1 MKQKMNQ
8 TKDSFVVGLAL
19 FAMFFGAG
27 NLIFPPA
34 LGLNSGKGWLA
45 CLVGFLLTGVGMP
58 LLGVLSVSKAGG
70 TIDHLAGKVNPT
82 FSKILGTIVILALGP
97 LLAIPRTG
105 ATVFELG
112 IRPSIPG
119 ANPIIVSI
127 VYFAVTLLLVIKPSG
142 IVDKIGK
149 VLTPILLCIIGTI
162 IIKGIVAPAGAPVE
176 TGLGNPFSK
185 GFTEGYQ
192 TMDAFCAL
200 VFGGILML
208 TLKEKGYEKKEDQI
222 KLTMRAGLIAA
233 VGLAFVYGGL
243 LYLGAT
249 VSGVYPADMARA
261 DLVVGITQNAL
272 GSVGKMG
279 IGVACSVAC
288 LTTAVGITA
297 TVGNY
302 FEDIS
307 DGKLSYKA
315 VVTATVIVSAV
326 FANFGIEKIVK
337 LAVPLLVT
345 VYPVAIVLIVMNLFD
360 NMIKNKRAYLGAV
373 YGALFVSLFDGIS
386 AMGVNTAFIGNLM
399 SRLPLSGAGFAWI
412 TPSIAGAIIT
422 TMLMSDRE
430 KMGEESSVL

>member
-1 MKQKMNQ
+1 MNRKMNQ
-8 TKDSFVVGLAL
+8 TKDSFVVGMAL

-34 LGLNSGKGWLA
+34 LGLASGKGWLA

-82 FSKILGTIVILALGP
+82 FSKILGTVIILALGP

-112 IRPSIPG
+112 IRPSMPG
-119 ANPIIVSI
+119 ANPIVVSI
-127 VYFAVTLLLVIKPSG
+127 VYFAATLFLVIKPSG

-149 VLTPILLCIIGTI
+149 VLTPILLCIIGAI
-162 IIKGIVAPAGAPVE
+162 IIKGTVSPAGMPVE
-176 TGLGNPFSK
+176 TGLGNPFSV

-243 LYLGAT
+243 LYLGST
-249 VSGVYPADMARA
+249 VSGVYPSDIARA
-261 DLVVGITQNAL
+261 DLVVGITQSAL
-272 GSVGKMG
+272 GSVGKIG
-279 IGVACSVAC
+279 IGIACSVAC

-302 FEDIS
+302 FEEIS
-307 DGKLSYKA
+307 NGKLSYRA
-315 VVTATVIVSAV
+315 VVIATVVVSAI
-326 FANFGIEKIVK
+326 FSNFGIENIVK

-360 NMIKNKRAYLGAV
+360 NLIKNKKAYLGAV

-386 AMGVNTAFIGNLM
+386 AMGVNTAFIGKLM
-399 SRLPLSGAGFAWI
+399 SSLPLSGAGFAWI
-412 TPSIAGAIIT
+412 TPSIAGAVIT

-430 KMGEESSVL
+430 KSREESSVL